1 MAIKKAYVDVVAF
14 LEENKDSKVKTIL
27 PAIIELCSAKVGGGR
42 NAENVLR
49 NEAGEVVAV
58 FCYYHKMYEP
68 VADVE
73 YGKKAT
79 SSTGLNNMCKEG
91 TSNWTK
97 QQRAYK
103 KAGEEMLT
111 SIQNGEMEVG
121 DMEAVRAEH
130 TAAKDLVVT
139 REDGIGFASLDDAK
153 AALL

>member
-1 MAIKKAYVDVVAF
+1 MAIKKVYIALIEF
-14 LEENKDSKVKTIL
+14 LEANKDSKVKTIL
-27 PAIIELCSAKVGGGR
+27 DGAIELCSAKVGGGR

-79 SSTGLNNMCKEG
+79 SSTGLNSMCKEG

-111 SIQNGEMEVG
+111 SIQNGEMEVA

-130 TAAKDLVVT
+130 TAAKDLVIA
-139 REDGIGFASLDDAK
+139 REDSIGFATLDEAK